1 MGMQKASKY
10 RRLSLPGYYRQK
22 MNRECTTVCNYCGC
36 RAFEPVAQ
44 LSAEHDQILR
54 LSAAIRRAVAGA
66 DHTVAAGHL
75 RALHDLLEI
84 HDAVEEVSLYPAMA
98 RNPEF
103 REKVGTLFDEH
114 DELDRV
120 VGSALTSVERT
131 GANTAD
137 WAEVLG
143 ALEMLAEHIDH
154 EEHGVF
160 PAAAVS
166 LDPADWE
173 HAAAVRVQQTRQR
186 HQPNEQAASRTSGPP
201 NIRSP
206 TSLDL
211 SSGR

>member
-1 MGMQKASKY
+1 M
-10 RRLSLPGYYRQK
+10 
-22 MNRECTTVCNYCGC
+22 CNYCGC

-44 LSAEHDQILR
+44 LSAEHDQILH

-66 DHTVAAGHL
+66 DHTVAAGRL

-84 HDAVEEVSLYPAMA
+84 HDAVEELSLYPAMA
-98 RNPEF
+98 SNSEF

-131 GANTAD
+131 GASTAD

-173 HAAAVRVQQTRQR
+173 HAKVVRVQQRGR
-186 HQPNEQAASRTSGPP
+186 HEQPNEHSVERPDAH
-201 NIRSP
+201 
-206 TSLDL
+206 
-211 SSGR
+211 